1 MSNKTCAIKTLLI
14 ISILSNRKLHSKFLK
29 KKNEISLLVGKKI
42 RCLRQ
47 DRGLT
52 MEQLAF
58 EVGIEYTQLSR
69 IERGVINT
77 SIYQLFVISRVL
89 QVEFAEIVSDLD
101 LVDFKFE

>member
-1 MSNKTCAIKTLLI
+1 M
-14 ISILSNRKLHSKFLK
+14 K
-29 KKNEISLLVGKKI
+29 KKSEISLLVGKKI

-47 DRGLT
+47 NRGLT

-77 SIYQLFVISRVL
+77 SIYQLFVISRAL

-101 LVDFKFE
+101 LVDFQFE

>member
-1 MSNKTCAIKTLLI
+1 
-14 ISILSNRKLHSKFLK
+14 LK

-77 SIYQLFVISRVL
+77 SIYQLFVISRAL

-101 LVDFKFE
+101 LVDFQFE

>member
-1 MSNKTCAIKTLLI
+1 M
-14 ISILSNRKLHSKFLK
+14 K
-29 KKNEISLLVGKKI
+29 KKNEILLLVGKKI

-77 SIYQLFVISRVL
+77 SIYQLFVISRAL
-89 QVEFAEIVSDLD
+89 QVEFADIVSDLD
-101 LVDFKFE
+101 LVDFQFE

>member
-1 MSNKTCAIKTLLI
+1 M
-14 ISILSNRKLHSKFLK
+14 K

-77 SIYQLFVISRVL
+77 SIYQLFVISRAL

-101 LVDFKFE
+101 LVDFQFE

>member
-1 MSNKTCAIKTLLI
+1 
-14 ISILSNRKLHSKFLK
+14 LK
-29 KKNEISLLVGKKI
+29 KKNEILLLVGKKI

-77 SIYQLFVISRVL
+77 SIYQLFVISRAL
-89 QVEFAEIVSDLD
+89 QVEFADIVSDLD
-101 LVDFKFE
+101 LVDFQFE